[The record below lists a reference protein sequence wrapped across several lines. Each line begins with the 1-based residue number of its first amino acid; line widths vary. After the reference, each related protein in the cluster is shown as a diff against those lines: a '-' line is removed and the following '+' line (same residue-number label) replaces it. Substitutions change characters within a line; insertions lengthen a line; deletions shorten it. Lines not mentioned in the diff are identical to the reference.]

1 MFLGKI
7 KICLTIILPFRK
19 MECKADDFMRRRFK
33 GRNPAKLVL
42 SLSLIGLIIIFS
54 VTYYLMQPIILRYA
68 TSVAETIMLN
78 CANEAIV
85 NVLGSGNISYKDIVQ
100 LSNNADGYVTSLE
113 IDVLQVNNLKSK
125 ISAEMSR
132 LIDSEERYDI
142 NIPLGSFFGNSYTNG
157 LGPDIK
163 FNMQITTTC
172 FVDFS
177 HEFKA
182 AGINQVLHIV
192 NVDMDVKGSFVIIGY
207 NRNISANTT
216 AIAAQTVIVG
226 KTPDAFT
233 NVVESPTDNTGGLI
247 NDYGAIAE

>member
-1 MFLGKI
+1 MRYRRRRQNRTKLI
-7 KICLTIILPFRK
+7 ICVFMVLVMIILT
-19 MECKADDFMRRRFK
+19 
-33 GRNPAKLVL
+33 
-42 SLSLIGLIIIFS
+42 
-54 VTYYLMQPIILRYA
+54 VTYYLMQPVILRFA
-68 TSVAETIMLN
+68 TSVAETVMLN
-78 CANEAIV
+78 CANKAIV
-85 NVLGSGNISYKDIVQ
+85 NVLGGGNISYKDIVLLTQ
-100 LSNNADGYVTSLE
+100 NSEGYVTSLE

-125 ISAEMSR
+125 ISNEMSR
-132 LIDSEERYDI
+132 LIADEERYDI
-142 NIPLGSFFGNSYTNG
+142 SIPIGSFFGNTYTNG
-157 LGPDIK
+157 FGPDIK
-163 FNMQITTTC
+163 LNMQITTTC

-192 NVDMDVKGSFVIIGY
+192 NVDIDIKGSFVVIGY
-207 NRNISANTT
+207 NKSISASTT

>member
-1 MFLGKI
+1 MRYRRRRQNRTKLI
-7 KICLTIILPFRK
+7 ICVFMVLVMIILT
-19 MECKADDFMRRRFK
+19 
-33 GRNPAKLVL
+33 
-42 SLSLIGLIIIFS
+42 
-54 VTYYLMQPIILRYA
+54 VTYYLMQPVILRFA
-68 TSVAETIMLN
+68 TSTAETVMLN
-78 CANEAIV
+78 CANKAIV
-85 NVLGSGNISYKDIVQ
+85 NVLGGGNISYKDIVLLTQ
-100 LSNNADGYVTSLE
+100 NSEGYVTSLE

-125 ISAEMSR
+125 ISNEMSR
-132 LIDSEERYDI
+132 LIADEERYDI
-142 NIPLGSFFGNSYTNG
+142 SIPIGSFFGNTYTNG
-157 LGPDIK
+157 FGPDIK
-163 FNMQITTTC
+163 LNMQITTTC

-192 NVDMDVKGSFVIIGY
+192 NVDIDIKGSFVVIGY
-207 NRNISANTT
+207 NKSISASTT